1 VWLLL
6 TTVLVNSYSGTVI
19 FYLTVPKMKPPI
31 ETFEDLIAC
40 EDVEIILRQDF
51 VIGKQILVQFF
62 FIPRSVILPKHAL
75 YLSGSEIGNSQD
87 PGRPGAQLSGTVVY
101 RSVENQRPFAYW
113 AFRFSHRK

>member
-1 VWLLL
+1 MLE
-6 TTVLVNSYSGTVI
+6 S
-19 FYLTVPKMKPPI
+19 
-31 ETFEDLIAC
+31 
-40 EDVEIILRQDF
+40 LRNQDF
-51 VIGKQILVQFF
+51 VIGKQILVQLF
-62 FIPRSVILPKHAL
+62 FIPRSVISEKHAL